1 MLNIAKTLYNLWI
14 GMCYK
19 DMTTNTHTHI
29 HALHPQAQHQGG
41 CVLIC
46 VVAHFSCTFAER
58 EGGVGITSHNLSI
71 QSLRVGSFKEKVHEE
86 NLTEFSGAGT
96 FFLTRDLAVLHLWVS
111 GPRFFWGGTVKCLNA
126 WGWCDAGPQATLF
139 SCVCDSKNARNVII
153 LNDIQ
158 SIHPNRISSIRYD
171 VGIDFFFISSFL
183 NFLQN
188 ISSTKLTGF
197 RTDSISESQNRNL
210 YSAQSSQQVCEF
222 TFWRLSS
229 LQETSRVQSYAIVC
243 VALNSPHS
251 AGKGESSARNR
262 WANSTYCIVSA
273 GFYIIIC
280 LGVQKFHSELCIY
293 STTCFFFYIS
303 TLQSRVQQRP
313 LVTGWSCKSWPP
325 WKTQMWNSTLLW
337 AMKATDV
344 ALTAVNL
351 W

>member
-1 MLNIAKTLYNLWI
+1 MNRNVLQGYDNKH
-14 GMCYK
+14 
-19 DMTTNTHTHI
+19 THT

-139 SCVCDSKNARNVII
+139 SFVCDSKNARNVTI
-153 LNDIQ
+153 LNEIQ

-210 YSAQSSQQVCEF
+210 YSAQKQSAGLCIYILTIVLAAGDVSS
-222 TFWRLSS
+222 
-229 LQETSRVQSYAIVC
+229 AIVC
-243 VALNSPHS
+243 
-251 AGKGESSARNR
+251 NR
-262 WANSTYCIVSA
+262 VCCTEFPPFCR
-273 GFYIIIC
+273 
-280 LGVQKFHSELCIY
+280 KR
-293 STTCFFFYIS
+293 
-303 TLQSRVQQRP
+303 RVECTKP
-313 LVTGWSCKSWPP
+313 LS
-325 WKTQMWNSTLLW
+325 
-337 AMKATDV
+337 
-344 ALTAVNL
+344 
-351 W
+351 

>member
-1 MLNIAKTLYNLWI
+1 M
-14 GMCYK
+14 
-19 DMTTNTHTHI
+19 
-29 HALHPQAQHQGG
+29 
-41 CVLIC
+41 
-46 VVAHFSCTFAER
+46 
-58 EGGVGITSHNLSI
+58 
-71 QSLRVGSFKEKVHEE
+71 
-86 NLTEFSGAGT
+86 
-96 FFLTRDLAVLHLWVS
+96 LHLWVS

-126 WGWCDAGPQATLF
+126 WRWCDAGPQATLF

-171 VGIDFFFISSFL
+171 VRIDFFFLYAHFSIFFKTSALL
-183 NFLQN
+183 NSL
-188 ISSTKLTGF
+188 
-197 RTDSISESQNRNL
+197 D
-210 YSAQSSQQVCEF
+210 SAQIQLVNPKIEIYILHKSSQQVCAF

-293 STTCFFFYIS
+293 STTCFFCYIS

-344 ALTAVNL
+344 TLTAVNL